1 MTARHAP
8 LGGRFISLP
17 VVIMALFAMVAGFY
31 LYHRFVYG
39 LGSVTNLSDG
49 YPWGIW
55 IAIDLV
61 VGTALG
67 CAGYVMALMVY
78 ILNKGEY
85 HPLVRP
91 AILASLFG
99 YGLGGLAVLIDLGRY
114 WQGYNMML
122 PWLTN
127 VNSVMLETALCI
139 GAYITVLMIEFSP
152 VFLERLGMTRVR
164 EKLNRLLFVI
174 IALGVLLPTMHQSSM
189 GTILVVLGH
198 QLSPL
203 WQSPLLPLFF
213 LVSALFMGFAI
224 VVFEAVMSSVGFRRP
239 LEGGVLGKLTGIMAW
254 VMAAYLAIRFID
266 IVYRGQL
273 GLTLDGSTHA
283 FMFWIENLTALAAV
297 LLVLPKANRFK
308 PHLMFL
314 GACLILVSGT
324 IYRVNCYLVGYDPGD
339 GFLYF
344 PTVGEIMVTI
354 GIFSLEILLY
364 IVFVNNLPILHT
376 TKSAY
381 EEEHPRPAS
390 KPATAPAT
398 TEGAGTAR
406 PA

>member
-99 YGLGGLAVLIDLGRY
+99 YGLGGIAVMIDLGRY

-139 GAYITVLMIEFSP
+139 AAYITVLMIEFSP

-164 EKLNRLLFVI
+164 EKLNRFLFII

-203 WQSPLLPLFF
+203 WQTPLLPLFF
-213 LVSALFMGFAI
+213 LISALFMGFAI
-224 VVFEAVMSSVGFRRP
+224 VIFEAVMSSVGFRRP
-239 LEGGVLGKLTGIMAW
+239 LEGEVLGKLTGIMAW
-254 VMAAYLAIRFID
+254 VMLGYLVLRFLD
-266 IVYRGQL
+266 VVYRGSF
-273 GLTLDGSTHA
+273 GLAFDGSTQA
-283 FMFWIENLTALAAV
+283 IMFWLENLTAVIAV
-297 LLVLPKANRFK
+297 ALVLPKANRFK
-308 PHLMFL
+308 PHLMFVC
-314 GACLILVSGT
+314 ACMILVSGT

-344 PTVGEIMVTI
+344 PTVGEIMVTL

-364 IVFVNNLPILHT
+364 IAFVKNLPILHT
-376 TKSAY
+376 PQSAY
-381 EEEHPRPAS
+381 EEEHPHPAEAS
-390 KPATAPAT
+390 GSAT
-398 TEGAGTAR
+398 GSAGTAR

>member
-8 LGGRFISLP
+8 LGGRIITLP
-17 VVIMALFAMVAGFY
+17 VVVMALLAMVAGFF

-61 VGTALG
+61 VGTAFG

-99 YGLGGLAVLIDLGRY
+99 YGLGGLAVIIDLGRY

-239 LEGGVLGKLTGIMAW
+239 LEGEVLGKLTGIMAW
-254 VMAAYLAIRFID
+254 VMVAYLAIRFID

-273 GLTLDGSTHA
+273 GLSLDGSTHA
-283 FMFWIENLTALAAV
+283 IMFWIENLTALAAV

-381 EEEHPRPAS
+381 EEEHPRPTA

-398 TEGAGTAR
+398 AEGAGTAR